1 MKKLRVPVILAA
13 AVLAAGILA
22 LAGCGNGSTDTTVEG
37 ANIEPW
43 ILDAEDFDDISS
55 DGFSILMTAR
65 VASPNPG
72 GQVVEYAASKTTTA
86 PSAANQWQPGRS
98 FTGLDSGTRYYVFAR
113 AAEIKDGSTTY
124 SPGTPRMALTEDGDP
139 ATVTTDQDDV
149 PASISSSWQGIAST
163 QTAFD
168 VYGESDSVNFSLDRA
183 NSVESGK
190 SVQYAITVG
199 NSTPPAENAWQTS
212 RSFRQTIVTNATAQ
226 LYAWARTAP
235 SAGVP
240 AGAPRWRRL
249 ELPGPDLSFPNGF
262 TVTPGSITSNRGILT
277 FSGSFPEKSPDF
289 TNLSIEYAVGDENNA
304 PTAASAWHP
313 LQGTGTVT
321 FTDLAS
327 GRPYYLWA
335 RTSAAEYNFRE
346 GEPARY
352 DYAPQGHVFRTL
364 GDVTNA
370 AALAQTLLDL
380 GGVVTRNEELVV
392 LTSGSALLATA
403 LQIPDGVTLHIDGGT
418 LDANHSA
425 ITGGG
430 KIVVSSGK
438 LTIQQGLV
446 SIPSVTVNEGGSY
459 SVATTTTQSGT
470 QLFGPSGIIE
480 LKESQVM
487 IQYRGFSSFYTL
499 DPTIGASPA
508 KQAEI
513 KGNFSMDAGETFTV
527 RSGAVLKF
535 ATSGNL
541 SGAGRLD
548 ILSGGKLEDG
558 AIAYFNGLVVGG
570 QVVIQRGAYANLGT
584 IKIGYQ
590 STDAATSGDIEIQS
604 SPTNGNVTITR
615 VHISGST
622 WATHL
627 SLTGYAVLQSSSN
640 NLDIKDHVFNINNG
654 STLYIPAITT
664 VSPVTAKELKVIS
677 GATLNVNGTLDI
689 QEPTSMQTAGKLT
702 NIDGFLNVGGIVYAR
717 KGSNFTMIN
726 YNSGSATVTS
736 TGRIHVYEKALIN
749 GDTTLNGSGN
759 ITLYNGSEMEINK
772 TNGKVK
778 GGGTITVNGTLKVND
793 AGLSPFLTAGSLYT
807 GAVTVSGAGG
817 KLMITPNGSY
827 ATYIS
832 SVATELPA
840 FLLGSG
846 ASMAITV
853 NATPSVPVYTI
864 GGTVSVPNN
873 TGTPPPPPN
882 TQHITSLYGNARLVV
897 PNGATLNFPDHY
909 VILEL
914 NGSTPASTAELHVR
928 GGTLTMTS
936 TISGA
941 WAGIKGSDGQL
952 KKTDGS
958 STPPTNLFFGATSGY
973 ETQLSTIWNTPA
985 RIPVIP

>member
-13 AVLAAGILA
+13 AVLAVGILT

-55 DGFSILMTAR
+55 DGFSILMEAR
-65 VASPNPG
+65 VATPNPG
-72 GQVVEYAASKTTTA
+72 VQVVEYAASKTTTA
-86 PSAANQWQPGRS
+86 PSAANQWQPGRT

-113 AAEIKDGSTTY
+113 AAEKKDGSTTY

-168 VYGESDSVNFSLDRA
+168 VYGDSDSVNFSLDRA
-183 NSVESGK
+183 NPVESGK

-289 TNLSIEYAVGDENNA
+289 TNLSIEYSVGDENNA

-380 GGVVTRNEELVV
+380 GGAVTRNEELVV
-392 LTSGSALLATA
+392 LKSGTATLATA
-403 LQIPDGVTLHIDGGT
+403 LQIPDGVTLHIDGGK
-418 LDANHSA
+418 LDAHHSA

-430 KIVVSSGK
+430 KIVISSGE
-438 LTIQQGLV
+438 LTIQQGHV
-446 SIPSVTVNEGGSY
+446 SIPSITVNEGGTY

-470 QLFGPSGIIE
+470 QLFGPSGIIK
-480 LKESQVM
+480 LTESQVM

-499 DPTIGASPA
+499 DPTIGATASSN
-508 KQAEI
+508 AEVI
-513 KGNFSMDAGETFTV
+513 KTFSMDSGETFTV
-527 RSGAVLKF
+527 RNGAVLKF
-535 ATSGNL
+535 NASGGL

-548 ILSGGKLEDG
+548 ILSGGRLENG
-558 AIAYFNGLVVGG
+558 KIAYFNGLVVGG
-570 QVVIQRGAYANLGT
+570 QVVIQRGAYFALDT

-590 STDAATSGDIEIQS
+590 STDAATSGDIEIQA
-604 SPTNGNVTITR
+604 SPTNGNVTLTR
-615 VHISGST
+615 VHISGSN

-627 SLTGYAVLQSSSN
+627 TLNGNALLGNSSST
-640 NLDIKDHVFNINNG
+640 LDIKDHVFNIGNS
-654 STLYIPAITT
+654 STLGIVASGSAI
-664 VSPVTAKELKVIS
+664 ELKVTN
-677 GATLNVNGTLDI
+677 GGTLNVNGTLDI
-689 QEPTSMQTAGKLT
+689 HEPTSTQTAGKLT
-702 NIDGFLNVGGIVYAR
+702 NSGTLTVGGAVWAR
-717 KGSNFTMIN
+717 KNSVFTIADTTPP
-726 YNSGSATVTS
+726 STATVTN
-736 TGRIHVYEKALIN
+736 TGKIHVYGEASIK
-749 GDTTLNGSGN
+749 GETTLSGNGN
-759 ITLYNGSEMEINK
+759 ITLYNGSKMEIAK
-772 TNGKVK
+772 TSGKVM
-778 GGGTITVNGTLKVND
+778 GSGSITVNGELQVEDPAFGSFMT
-793 AGLSPFLTAGSLYT
+793 PGSLYT
-807 GAVTVSGAGG
+807 GTVTVSGTG
-817 KLMITPNGSY
+817 KLMIKPAVTPPNGY
-827 ATYIS
+827 ITYIS

-846 ASMAITV
+846 ASMAITI

-914 NGSTPASTAELHVR
+914 NGSTPAATSELHVR
-928 GGTLTMTS
+928 GGTLTGP
-936 TISGA
+936 SGND

-952 KKTDGS
+952 KKTES
-958 STPPTNLFFGATSGY
+958 SPTPSTRLFFGSATGS
-973 ETQLSTIWNTPA
+973 ETQLSTIWNNTT
-985 RIPVIP
+985 RIPVIQ